1 MTVEGE
7 DSIFTSPAEILREID
22 VIEVDEFGE
31 PLEPSAED
39 IAAERGDREQ
49 QTEADES

>member
-31 PLEPSAED
+31 PLKLTQA
-39 IAAERGDREQ
+39 
-49 QTEADES
+49 EADEIAGEKLQQAEADMS